1 MSRIGKKP
9 VNILEQVKVTQ
20 KDNNIE
26 VTGPKGTLNL
36 NVVGGIKVDINGNE
50 IQVKRD
56 DDSKKNRALHGLYRS
71 LIHNMVTGVNEGF
84 SKKLELVGIGYRA
97 ELKGKHLVMMLGFS
111 HPTVFCPPQDITIE
125 VPNPNSVV
133 VNGISKE
140 LVGMVAAKIR
150 SFRIPEPYKG
160 KGIKYENE
168 VVRRKAG
175 KTAAK

>member
-9 VNILEQVKVTQ
+9 VNISDKIKITQ
-20 KDNNIE
+20 TSNKLE

-36 NVVGGIKVDINGNE
+36 NLVDG
-50 IQVKRD
+50 VKIDVSSTEVNVTRND
-56 DDSKKNRALHGLYRS
+56 DTKKNRALHGLYRS
-71 LIHNMVTGVNEGF
+71 LIQNMVSGVNDGF

-97 ELKGKHLVMMLGFS
+97 ELKGKSLIMMLGFS
-111 HPTVFCPPQDITIE
+111 HPTVFVPPPDITLE
-125 VPNPNSVV
+125 VPSPNIVV
-133 VNGISKE
+133 VSGINKE
-140 LVGMVAAKIR
+140 LVGLVASKIR
-150 SFRIPEPYKG
+150 SFRLPEPYKG

>member
-9 VNILEQVKVTQ
+9 VNILDKVKITQ
-20 KDNNIE
+20 KADNIE

-36 NVVGGIKVDINGNE
+36 NVVKGIKVDVSGNE
-50 IQVKRD
+50 ILVRRNDDTKRN
-56 DDSKKNRALHGLYRS
+56 KALHGLFRS
-71 LIHNMVTGVNEGF
+71 LIYNMVIGVNDGF

-97 ELKGKHLVMMLGFS
+97 EMKGKNLVMMLGYS
-111 HPTVFCPPQDITIE
+111 HPTVFVPPADITIE
-125 VPNPNSVV
+125 VPTPNTVV

-140 LVGMVAAKIR
+140 LVGLVASKIK
-150 SFRIPEPYKG
+150 SFRKPEPYKG